1 MTHTLVRRAQP
12 AAMALVWASAESSK
26 TEQKDSVA
34 PQLWRPAKKKCHG
47 EVADWLLPSARC
59 QALAGRR
66 SHLLTQDTT
75 EAIRMLEDVLSHL
88 IAAEFERVLS
98 NIRLNDRVVVIEAR
112 PEDVE
117 GVARV
122 RLHN

>member
-1 MTHTLVRRAQP
+1 MAHTLVRRAQP
-12 AAMALVWASAESSK
+12 AAMALVWASAEQQNR
-26 TEQKDSVA
+26 TEGLGCASA
-34 PQLWRPAKKKCHG
+34 LATGKKKCHG